1 MSQINLLEQ
10 EIVSAIRESESE
22 IIDLISN
29 LVSHP
34 SLLGYEKSG
43 QDFMQDQFLQLDLE
57 VDRFEIDNDTLS
69 KVKGYSPPVGEWKN
83 HENVVGKF
91 RSKKQTGKS
100 LILNGHIDVVPV
112 GAEELWSSPPFS
124 PVVRNGR
131 IYGRGSGDMKAG
143 IAAYLMAFRAIKKL
157 GYVPAADV
165 ILQSV

>member
-1 MSQINLLEQ
+1 MSQINSLEQ

-69 KVKGYSPPVGEWKN
+69 KVKGYSPPSVSGKIMRMSSENIDQKN
-83 HENVVGKF
+83 RLANH
-91 RSKKQTGKS
+91 S
-100 LILNGHIDVVPV
+100 
-112 GAEELWSSPPFS
+112 
-124 PVVRNGR
+124 
-131 IYGRGSGDMKAG
+131 Y
-143 IAAYLMAFRAIKKL
+143 
-157 GYVPAADV
+157 
-165 ILQSV
+165 